1 MNWISAYIYGLV
13 TVYRMLFAGR
23 LPNYPTETPDCRE
36 WELGVQCLCGE
47 EAESGDH
54 QDREDQA
61 DPAGARQWQK
71 PP

>member
-1 MNWISAYIYGLV
+1 MLCAGGL
-13 TVYRMLFAGR
+13 
-23 LPNYPTETPDCRE
+23 PDYPAEAPDCCE
-36 WELGVQCLCGE
+36 WELSIQCVWGE